1 MKENKEMEQHI
12 DETKDEA
19 ARMAHFG
26 KNRFWDEDS
35 KEDVAEEVEKVY
47 ETATGKSCVRWI
59 DGDGG
64 VVETLENRPD
74 DAETRGYTDAYERWG
89 YRKTNE
95 AIARG
100 LNTYADVVDYVR
112 SNPCDGFTVSLTQ
125 DDMNAIILVLLEAAR
140 RYGPAVFAK
149 LAGRMIDI
157 RDGREKLVF

>member
-1 MKENKEMEQHI
+1 MKEETEMEQHI

-19 ARMAHFG
+19 ARMANFG

-59 DGDGG
+59 DGDGS

-89 YRKTNE
+89 FRKTNE
-95 AIARG
+95 AIRMG
-100 LNTYADVVDYVR
+100 LNSRETVIQYVKDNSEDTITTTFTTDEMDTLLVALMEAEDR
-112 SNPCDGFTVSLTQ
+112 RVLDGEKFSDL
-125 DDMNAIILVLLEAAR
+125 
-140 RYGPAVFAK
+140 Y
-149 LAGRMIDI
+149 GRMTKVQ
-157 RDGREKLVF
+157 DGLA